1 MRNTSNVDFSSLV
14 FRFRSANACPE
25 GLLDGCCHHT
35 TADIG
40 SVSERRLLYFISVYL
55 ICALQTDLW
64 ATAHHPTLLCYSLNT
79 LSQFLVSLLREKHI
93 RAAPMASV
101 AGFNR
106 EVTLSEGHLLSIRT
120 ILFLSILETN
130 YCVSPGKHS
139 EVNIN
144 KYHDTCLKMSVI
156 SRQP

>member
-1 MRNTSNVDFSSLV
+1 M
-14 FRFRSANACPE
+14 
-25 GLLDGCCHHT
+25 
-35 TADIG
+35 DIG

-55 ICALQTDLW
+55 ICALQTDLE
-64 ATAHHPTLLCYSLNT
+64 ATALHPTLLCYSLNT
-79 LSQFLVSLLREKHI
+79 LSQFLVFLLREKHI
-93 RAAPMASV
+93 RAALDSV

-106 EVTLSEGHLLSIRT
+106 EVTLSEGRLLSIRT
-120 ILFLSILETN
+120 LLFLSILETN

-144 KYHDTCLKMSVI
+144 KYHDTCLNMSVI